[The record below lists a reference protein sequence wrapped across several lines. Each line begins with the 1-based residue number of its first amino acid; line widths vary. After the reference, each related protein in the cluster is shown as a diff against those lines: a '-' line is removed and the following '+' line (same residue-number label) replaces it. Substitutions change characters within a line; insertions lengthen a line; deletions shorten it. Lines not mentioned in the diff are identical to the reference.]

1 VVKILFIFKFLT
13 IIIFQIKENL
23 MNYKLCVPCLLGLEG
38 PIADELKRLNIENVA
53 SENGRVYFTGDET
66 TIAKANINL
75 RIGERILIE
84 LGRFEALSFDQLF
97 EGTKALPWELLIPKD
112 GAFPV
117 KGHSLN
123 SKLFS
128 VSDCQKIIKK
138 AIVERLKNV
147 YGISWFAETGPLY
160 QVQFSIMKDT
170 VSLCIDTSGDG
181 LHKRGYR
188 PAHNAAPLKETMAAA
203 MVKLSRYRG
212 RDDFCDPFCGSGTI
226 PIEAALIAKNR
237 APGLNRRFTA
247 MDWKNI
253 DSRIWGDERELARS
267 KEFNGNY
274 NIIGSDIDP
283 KAIEIAQENAR
294 RAGVLDVVRF
304 EVADAMSFDRKTERG
319 VIVTNPPY
327 GERIMEK
334 QEAETLYRGFG
345 QAYAKSE
352 NWQLYLLSS
361 HTEFERT
368 FGKQADKKRK
378 LYNGMIKC
386 DLFMYFNK

>member
-1 VVKILFIFKFLT
+1 
-13 IIIFQIKENL
+13 
-23 MNYKLCVPCLLGLEG
+23 LEA
-38 PIADELKRLNIENVA
+38 PIADELRRLDMENVRA
-53 SENGRVYFTGDET
+53 ENGRVYFTGDDSA
-66 TIAKANINL
+66 IARANINL
-75 RIGERILIE
+75 RVGERVLVE
-84 LGRFEALSFDQLF
+84 LGQFDAFSFDQLF
-97 EGTKALPWELLIPKD
+97 EGVKALPWEQLIPKD

-138 AIVERLKNV
+138 AIAERLKSV
-147 YGISWFAETGPLY
+147 YGIAWFPETGALY
-160 QVQFSIMKDT
+160 QVQFAIMKDR
-170 VSLCIDTSGDG
+170 VSLCIDSSGQG

-212 RDDFCDPFCGSGTI
+212 RGDFCDPFCGSGTI

-237 APGLNRRFTA
+237 APGLYRRFPA
-247 MDWKNI
+247 MDWPGLDKG
-253 DSRIWGDERELARS
+253 IWERAR
-267 KEFNGNY
+267 EEARAAEYQGEY
-274 NIIGSDIDP
+274 HIVGSDIDP
-283 KAIEIAQENAR
+283 RALELARENAR
-294 RAGVLDVVRF
+294 RAGVLDIIRF
-304 EVADAMSFDRKTERG
+304 EQADAMAFDRRTERG

-334 QEAETLYRGFG
+334 QEAEALYRGFG
-345 QAYAKSE
+345 KAYAQSD

-361 HTEFERT
+361 HTEFERC
-368 FGKQADKKRK
+368 FGRQADKKRK

-386 DLFMYFNK
+386 DLFMYYK

>member
-1 VVKILFIFKFLT
+1 
-13 IIIFQIKENL
+13 
-23 MNYKLCVPCLLGLEG
+23 MNYKFCVPCLLGLEG
-38 PIADELKRLNIENVA
+38 PIADELKRLDLQGVS
-53 SENGRVYFTGDET
+53 SENGRVFFTGDESAA
-66 TIAKANINL
+66 AKANINL
-75 RIGERILIE
+75 RIGERVLIE
-84 LGRFEALSFDQLF
+84 VGSFEARTFDELF
-97 EGTKALPWELLIPKD
+97 EGTKALPWESIIPAD

-117 KGHSLN
+117 KGYSLN
-123 SKLFS
+123 STLFS

-138 AIVERLKNV
+138 AMAERLKRV
-147 YGISWFAETGPLY
+147 YGIEWFQETGALY
-160 QVQFSIMKDT
+160 QVQFSIMKDK
-170 VSLCIDTSGDG
+170 VSLCIDTSGAG

-237 APGLNRRFTA
+237 APGLERDFAA
-247 MDWKNI
+247 MGWKNI
-253 DSRIWGDERELARS
+253 DKRLWDDAREAARAAEFHGD
-267 KEFNGNY
+267 Y
-274 NIIGSDIDP
+274 HIIGSDVDP
-283 KAIEIAQENAR
+283 NAIAIAKENAR
-294 RAGVLDVVRF
+294 RAGVDDVVRF
-304 EVADAMSFDRKTERG
+304 ELADAMKFDRKTDRG

-334 QEAETLYRGFG
+334 QEAEELYRGFG
-345 QAYAKSE
+345 RAYSASE

-368 FGKQADKKRK
+368 FGRQADKKRK

-386 DLFMYFNK
+386 DLFMYFSDKK